1 MAAGQSDL
9 HGTPQL
15 KSPFGGLSFSGSMFI
30 EKALRY
36 LGLSFELV
44 IFLGEVEM
52 EDTRYNREPAVCWV
66 LSFEDTAWP
75 CVNSLWDGNQ
85 SRQKLATAW
94 FSNASESCGWAKSCT
109 RLKPREPLDLTRGIK
124 NDTRAG
130 AKWILALSFG
140 SPSPGPPQLG
150 PLTWC
155 HFISRTGSLD
165 PNGAFLRPIQADMLG
180 ICVFFF
186 FFFFTNGAHVAG
198 YRASPL
204 LDEA

>member
-94 FSNASESCGWAKSCT
+94 FSNASESCGWTKSCT
-109 RLKPREPLDLTRGIK
+109 RLKPREPLVGFYQGNHQ

-130 AKWILALSFG
+130 AKWILAHLSFG
-140 SPSPGPPQLG
+140 SPSPGPPQLGPMQNTAG

-165 PNGAFLRPIQADMLG
+165 PKE
-180 ICVFFF
+180 
-186 FFFFTNGAHVAG
+186 H
-198 YRASPL
+198 S
-204 LDEA
+204 